1 MGILE
6 HISDEQVVIPEARKR
21 LRKALG
27 ADAAL
32 ESRQVLRIGELPLHC
47 ELYESQVD
55 APLLI
60 FLPGIG
66 TYSELYAQM
75 FAALCQQGF
84 NVLSIDLPG
93 HGYSGGPRG
102 MYTVEQVC
110 QCVTEVLDAVEARY
124 SGPAYLFGYSIGA
137 LLAVA
142 AAERD
147 SRISKVICGTLL
159 MTELPPDLFHYMGWQ
174 WTWGSGLLFPNMKM
188 PLSVMV
194 DFHQLLAGHPAG
206 ELINEDPLL
215 VLDYPFRTLS
225 SLFSHRSGDG
235 QQSANRIP
243 KQISRTGVTGF
254 YRIQHLGHTLTYLL
268 YGIHPAGATTVA
280 MPWQIDRKNIK
291 ALLAQRSKHLCVK
304 LTVSTDTRQ
313 KNQQRRINLRLIEL
327 AM

>member
-1 MGILE
+1 MGVLE
-6 HISDEQVVIPEARKR
+6 HISDEQVVISEARKR

-27 ADAAL
+27 AEAAL

-110 QCVTEVLDAVEARY
+110 QCVTEVLDAVEALY

-225 SLFSHRSGDG
+225 SLFSHRSGVMQHSFPFELAIVQGEKDEILSLG
-235 QQSANRIP
+235 Y
-243 KQISRTGVTGF
+243 SRRVQYET
-254 YRIQHLGHTLTYLL
+254 
-268 YGIHPAGATTVA
+268 
-280 MPWQIDRKNIK
+280 
-291 ALLAQRSKHLCVK
+291 AQE
-304 LTVSTDTRQ
+304 
-313 KNQQRRINLRLIEL
+313 IEL
-327 AM
+327 ITVPGEGHMMPITAPLKLAGVVADWLHNNH

>member
-6 HISDEQVVIPEARKR
+6 HISDERVVISEARKR

-27 ADAAL
+27 AEAAL

-75 FAALCQQGF
+75 FDALCQQGF

-110 QCVTEVLDAVEARY
+110 QCVTEVLDTVEARY
-124 SGPAYLFGYSIGA
+124 SGPVYLFGYSIGA

-142 AAERD
+142 AGERD

-225 SLFSHRSGDG
+225 SLFGHRSGVMQHSFPFELAIVQGEKDEILSLG
-235 QQSANRIP
+235 Y
-243 KQISRTGVTGF
+243 SRRVQYET
-254 YRIQHLGHTLTYLL
+254 
-268 YGIHPAGATTVA
+268 
-280 MPWQIDRKNIK
+280 
-291 ALLAQRSKHLCVK
+291 AQK
-304 LTVSTDTRQ
+304 
-313 KNQQRRINLRLIEL
+313 IEL
-327 AM
+327 ITVPGEGHMMPLTAPLKLAGVVADWLHNNH